1 MTSVLFDSCLEK
13 HFAGDISFPSDKFRV
28 ILVNAQ
34 YAPKP
39 DHSSRSDVI
48 GEVSAEGYTKGGAA
62 VAVSITRNKTER
74 SFDINLGGAAWSS
87 STIVARGAV
96 YFKDNGHTD
105 LDDLVAYIDF
115 NGVVVSTN
123 GLFSLSPS
131 ILKFQTERA

>member
-87 STIVARGAV
+87 SSIVARGAV
-96 YFKDNGHTD
+96 YFKDNGHPD

-115 NGVVVSTN
+115 NGNVVSTN
-123 GLFSLSPS
+123 GPFTLAAS
-131 ILKFQTERA
+131 ILRFQN